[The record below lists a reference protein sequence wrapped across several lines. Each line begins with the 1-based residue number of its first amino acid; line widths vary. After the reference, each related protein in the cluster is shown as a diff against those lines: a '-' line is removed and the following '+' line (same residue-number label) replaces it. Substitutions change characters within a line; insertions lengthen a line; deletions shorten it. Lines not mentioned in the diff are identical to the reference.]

1 MITPEQLA
9 RVGTEAAH
17 QCALMC
23 WAASSGIVE
32 LKLLFAIPNGEQR
45 SAVTGARLKAQGVKR
60 GIPDLFLPVMRN
72 GKGGLWI
79 ELKKVGG
86 IVSENQ
92 WQWLEQLEFGGYAT
106 RVCFGWIEAKDC
118 LLEYLQVPMIQVTNP
133 QYGEYIKGEW
143 LNCKSNPNEWK

>member
-1 MITPEQLA
+1 MGITPEQLA
-9 RVGTEAAH
+9 KVGTEAAH

-23 WAASSGIVE
+23 WIALTAIPE

-86 IVSENQ
+86 VVSDDQQ
-92 WQWLEQLEFGGYAT
+92 WWLEQLALKGYAT
-106 RVCFGWIEAKDC
+106 RVCFGWEEARHA
-118 LLEYLQVPMIQVTNP
+118 LLEYLNLS
-133 QYGEYIKGEW
+133 QYKGANVNA
-143 LNCKSNPNEWK
+143 LQSWK